1 VTARL
6 SEAVLDRLP
15 SWVERPLSRP
25 APRVVHL
32 GIGAFHRAH
41 QAITFDDLGWGITA
55 ASLRSPSVRDA
66 MAPQDYLYSLVVG
79 EEVRVVG
86 AVRDVIVAPED
97 PQALIEALA
106 APETQ
111 IVTLTITEKGY
122 LPGAKAADFLAKG
135 LGLRRER
142 GLSPFTAISCDNLAE
157 NGRKLRDMVL
167 AASDGALRDWI
178 AAKGAFPQTMVDRI
192 VPATDE
198 ADIASLAGRIGLI
211 DRAMVKAEP
220 FSQWVIEDIFAGERP
235 DFELAGVRITADVA
249 PWEEAKLR
257 LLNGAHSAIAYLA
270 GLAGIDYVY
279 RFVALPAGRR
289 FVEALWDE
297 LEPTLSPPPELDV
310 GAYRAALLRRFS
322 NVALAHRTRQ
332 IAMDGSQKIPQRL
345 LAPIA
350 WRLDRGE
357 GIEALA
363 LAVAAWLRWQSGRT
377 DIGEVFEVDDPLAD
391 ETGRIAGSAADQVR
405 AALAL
410 RSIFPP
416 ELAANDEFRE
426 TLTRILARLI
436 EVGAQ
441 AAVESFS
448 AQE

>member
-1 VTARL
+1 
-6 SEAVLDRLP
+6 
-15 SWVERPLSRP
+15 
-25 APRVVHL
+25 
-32 GIGAFHRAH
+32 
-41 QAITFDDLGWGITA
+41 
-55 ASLRSPSVRDA
+55 
-66 MAPQDYLYSLVVG
+66 MAPQDNLYGLVVG
-79 EEVRVVG
+79 EDVRVIG
-86 AVRDVIVAPED
+86 AVRGVIVAPEN

-106 APETQ
+106 AAETQ

-135 LGLRRER
+135 LGLRRDR
-142 GLSPFTAISCDNLAE
+142 GLAPFTAISCDNLAE

-178 AAKGAFPQTMVDRI
+178 AEEGAFPQTMVDRI

-198 ADIASLAGRIGLI
+198 ADIAALAGRIGMI

-220 FSQWVIEDIFAGERP
+220 FSQWVIEDRFAGERP
-235 DFELAGVRITADVA
+235 DFEAAGVRITADVA

-257 LLNGAHSAIAYLA
+257 LLNGAHSAIAYLG

-279 RFVALPAGRR
+279 QFVARPAGRR

-310 GAYRAALLRRFS
+310 GAYRVALLRRFS
-322 NVALAHRTRQ
+322 NVVLAHRTRQ
-332 IAMDGSQKIPQRL
+332 IAIDGSQKIPQRL

-350 WRLDRGE
+350 QRLERGE

-363 LAVAAWLRWQSGRT
+363 LAVAAWLRWQGGRT
-377 DIGEVFEVDDPLAD
+377 DTGEAFEVDDPLAE
-391 ETGRIAGSAADQVR
+391 ETARIGGSPAERVD

-410 RSIFPP
+410 RSVFPP
-416 ELAANDEFRE
+416 ELAANPAFRE
-426 TLTRILARLI
+426 SLTRQSTRLS
-436 EVGAQ
+436 ELGAK
-441 AAVESFS
+441 AAVERFS
-448 AQE
+448 TQE